1 MFIAVIRRDLEKA
14 IFLADVEPKSTANA
28 TTESPRGQDR
38 YLSPPN
44 SAAIQKYIT
53 DQGLAGTASALITAT
68 VPVYTGGAITLS
80 NYNISGTQIKT
91 VTGGG
96 TSNAQVAALQAL
108 LAYHFVETDVLKKS
122 FLNGNI
128 KGYLSPY
135 VAPPNLSGFNPDSR
149 RFPAFTPGQA
159 IVCLADD
166 GSTQFSVKTPIV
178 TGAAT
183 NTPGSGALRIT
194 GSSGGLAGY
203 GLYETTVVLIGKGA
217 KRITQEQILA
227 GGGTITDTQI
237 DIPAAVVLG
246 PTASNT
252 YGAIAATLT
261 KVRVQVNDMVSP
273 EFTCT

>member
-14 IFLADVEPKSTANA
+14 IFLADVEPASLANA
-28 TTESPRGQDR
+28 SSESPKGQDR

-44 SAAIQKYIT
+44 SAVIQAYIT
-53 DQGLAGTASALITAT
+53 AQSLSGTAASLIAAT
-68 VPVYTGGAITLS
+68 VPVYTGGAITLA

-108 LAYHFVETDVLKKS
+108 LAYHFVETDLVKKS

-128 KGYLSPY
+128 HGFLFPY
-135 VAPPNLSGFNPDSR
+135 TTNPPNGGFNPDPR
-149 RFPAFTPGQA
+149 RFPALTSGQA

-166 GSTQFSVKTPIV
+166 GSTQFSVKTPII
-178 TGAAT
+178 TSSSIIA
-183 NTPGSGALRIT
+183 GALT
-194 GSSGGLAGY
+194 LNGSSGGLSGY
-203 GLYETTVVLIGKGA
+203 GLYETTVFLSGQGA

-237 DIPAAVVLG
+237 VIPAPVVLG
-246 PTASNT
+246 PTNSNT
-252 YGAIAATLT
+252 YGSIATGKTAAR
-261 KVRVQVNDMVSP
+261 VRVNDMLSP
-273 EFTCT
+273 SFNL